1 MNNRVRTYTVVR
13 GDTLSQIARRHGV
26 RYWPNV
32 YLADCNAAFIQRRP
46 DPNHIRPGDVIG
58 IPPREEIAP
67 MEARPKLIHR
77 DFPIFWPQATGHTCW
92 RACGFMVFA
101 RKHRINNASDAQS
114 RFTRALGAYYNN
126 LTGGLPWNSARE
138 VYVSRL
144 GLREHTISCINDIN
158 RAVAVHGPAIITFH
172 DSVTGHA
179 MIIAGYDI
187 MPGNWTVVDPLA
199 GSVTTYNFTEDGGS
213 TDSYRPGSGT
223 WDGLSRIRGFFEGG
237 NLDPR
242 IYTA

>member
-1 MNNRVRTYTVVR
+1 
-13 GDTLSQIARRHGV
+13 
-26 RYWPNV
+26 
-32 YLADCNAAFIQRRP
+32 
-46 DPNHIRPGDVIG
+46 
-58 IPPREEIAP
+58 
-67 MEARPKLIHR
+67 
-77 DFPIFWPQATGHTCW
+77 
-92 RACGFMVFA
+92 MVFA